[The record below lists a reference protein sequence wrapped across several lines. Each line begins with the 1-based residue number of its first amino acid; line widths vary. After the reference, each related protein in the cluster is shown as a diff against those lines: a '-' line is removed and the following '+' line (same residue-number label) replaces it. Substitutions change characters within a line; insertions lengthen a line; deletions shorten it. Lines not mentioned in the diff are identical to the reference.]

1 MTRLAEILDQM
12 SAVLN
17 DLKTVMD
24 QEQQHLSMG
33 QINGSQLQ
41 WITEQKSSLLA
52 TLDYLEQL
60 RRKEPN
66 AANSVDIS
74 QRWQE
79 ITVKT
84 QQLRQMNQHNGWL
97 LEGQIERNQQA
108 LEMLKPHQEPTLYG
122 ANGQTSTTHRG
133 GKRLRSE
140 DYLRP
145 ALQAGMHCYTVRRA
159 NSLTLKPST
168 ASAAKYAAIPASTT
182 AIKRS
187 KRRGMVPNDHSGMIC
202 NIPKST
208 PDITSTAT
216 TRRNRNA
223 IQPGCGVKIFCL
235 RNCQ

>member
-17 DLKTVMD
+17 ELKMVMD

-41 WITEQKSSLLA
+41 WTTEQKSSLLA

-60 RRKEPN
+60 RRQTLDSV
-66 AANSVDIS
+66 NSDEIA

-84 QQLRQMNQHNGWL
+84 QQLRQLNQHNGWL

-122 ANGQTSTTHRG
+122 ANGQTSTSHRG
-133 GKRLRSE
+133 
-140 DYLRP
+140 
-145 ALQAGMHCYTVRRA
+145 
-159 NSLTLKPST
+159 
-168 ASAAKYAAIPASTT
+168 
-182 AIKRS
+182 S
-187 KRRGMVPNDHSGMIC
+187 K
-202 NIPKST
+202 
-208 PDITSTAT
+208 
-216 TRRNRNA
+216 
-223 IQPGCGVKIFCL
+223 KISI
-235 RNCQ
+235 

>member
-66 AANSVDIS
+66 TANSVDIS

-79 ITVKT
+79 ITGKT
-84 QQLRQMNQHNGWL
+84 QQLRQLNQHNGWLLEGQIERNQQALEMQKSSLLATLDYLEQLRRKEPNTANSVDISQRWQEITGKTQQLRQLNQHNGWL

-122 ANGQTSTTHRG
+122 ANGQTSTPYRG
-133 GKRLRSE
+133 
-140 DYLRP
+140 
-145 ALQAGMHCYTVRRA
+145 
-159 NSLTLKPST
+159 
-168 ASAAKYAAIPASTT
+168 
-182 AIKRS
+182 S
-187 KRRGMVPNDHSGMIC
+187 K
-202 NIPKST
+202 
-208 PDITSTAT
+208 
-216 TRRNRNA
+216 
-223 IQPGCGVKIFCL
+223 KISI
-235 RNCQ
+235 

>member
-52 TLDYLEQL
+52 TLV

-66 AANSVDIS
+66 TANSVDIS

-79 ITVKT
+79 IAVKT

-122 ANGQTSTTHRG
+122 ANGQTSTPYRG
-133 GKRLRSE
+133 
-140 DYLRP
+140 
-145 ALQAGMHCYTVRRA
+145 
-159 NSLTLKPST
+159 
-168 ASAAKYAAIPASTT
+168 
-182 AIKRS
+182 S
-187 KRRGMVPNDHSGMIC
+187 K
-202 NIPKST
+202 
-208 PDITSTAT
+208 
-216 TRRNRNA
+216 
-223 IQPGCGVKIFCL
+223 KISI
-235 RNCQ
+235 

>member
-60 RRKEPN
+60 RK
-66 AANSVDIS
+66 
-74 QRWQE
+74 
-79 ITVKT
+79 
-84 QQLRQMNQHNGWL
+84 QLRQMNQHNGWL

-133 GKRLRSE
+133 GK
-140 DYLRP
+140 
-145 ALQAGMHCYTVRRA
+145 
-159 NSLTLKPST
+159 
-168 ASAAKYAAIPASTT
+168 
-182 AIKRS
+182 
-187 KRRGMVPNDHSGMIC
+187 
-202 NIPKST
+202 
-208 PDITSTAT
+208 
-216 TRRNRNA
+216 
-223 IQPGCGVKIFCL
+223 KISI
-235 RNCQ
+235 

>member
-33 QINGSQLQ
+33 QIN
-41 WITEQKSSLLA
+41 
-52 TLDYLEQL
+52 LEQL

-66 AANSVDIS
+66 TANSVDIS

-79 ITVKT
+79 ITGKT
-84 QQLRQMNQHNGWL
+84 QQLRQLNQHNGWL

-133 GKRLRSE
+133 
-140 DYLRP
+140 
-145 ALQAGMHCYTVRRA
+145 
-159 NSLTLKPST
+159 
-168 ASAAKYAAIPASTT
+168 
-182 AIKRS
+182 S
-187 KRRGMVPNDHSGMIC
+187 K
-202 NIPKST
+202 
-208 PDITSTAT
+208 
-216 TRRNRNA
+216 
-223 IQPGCGVKIFCL
+223 KISI
-235 RNCQ
+235 